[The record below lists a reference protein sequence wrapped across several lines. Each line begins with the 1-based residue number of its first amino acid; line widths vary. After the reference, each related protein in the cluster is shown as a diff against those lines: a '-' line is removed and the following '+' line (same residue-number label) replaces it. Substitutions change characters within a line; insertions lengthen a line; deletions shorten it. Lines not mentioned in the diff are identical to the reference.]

1 MQWRCNMDKTFFL
14 KSIGERIKK
23 LREDL
28 SITQGELAEKAGYT
42 SHSSIAKIESGAID
56 LPQSKIELIASALN
70 TTPAYLMGWKDDP
83 RISERSMQ
91 FDNIFP
97 IQTQRIP
104 MLGDIACGKP
114 IFANEE
120 RESYV
125 QAGINIKADF
135 CLTARGDSMI
145 GARIHDGDIVFC
157 RSQSIVDNGEIA
169 AVIIGEEATLK
180 RVYYYPEK
188 KKLVLQAENPKYEP
202 YVYIGSELDEITILG
217 KAIAFQSDI
226 K

>member
-1 MQWRCNMDKTFFL
+1 MNVGQ
-14 KSIGERIKK
+14 RIKLRREQLKMSEEELGNKIGKSKTKIYRYVLGQIEK
-23 LREDL
+23 LP
-28 SITQGELAEKAGYT
+28 T
-42 SHSSIAKIESGAID
+42 SVLEAVAT
-56 LPQSKIELIASALN
+56 ALM
-70 TTPAYLMGWKDDP
+70 TSPSYLMGWTDDP
-83 RISERSMQ
+83 NIREQTTQ
-91 FDNIFP
+91 FNNIFP

-125 QAGINIKADF
+125 QAGMNIKADF

-157 RSQSIVDNGEIA
+157 RSQTMVDNGEIA

-202 YVYIGSELDEITILG
+202 FVYVGSELDEITILG

-226 K
+226 I

>member
-1 MQWRCNMDKTFFL
+1 MNVGQ
-14 KSIGERIKK
+14 RIKLRREQLNMSAEELGNKIGKAKTTIYRYELGQIEK
-23 LREDL
+23 LP
-28 SITQGELAEKAGYT
+28 T
-42 SHSSIAKIESGAID
+42 SVLEAVAT
-56 LPQSKIELIASALN
+56 ALM
-70 TTPAYLMGWKDDP
+70 TSPSYLMGWTDDP
-83 RISERSMQ
+83 NIREQTTQ
-91 FDNIFP
+91 FNNIFP

-125 QAGINIKADF
+125 QAGMNIKADF

-157 RSQSIVDNGEIA
+157 RSQTMVDNGEIA

-180 RVYYYPEK
+180 RVNYYPEK

-202 YVYIGSELDEITILG
+202 FVYVGSELDEITILG

-226 K
+226 I

>member
-1 MQWRCNMDKTFFL
+1 MNVGQ
-14 KSIGERIKK
+14 RIKLRREQLNMSAEELGNKIGKAKTTIYRYELGQIEK
-23 LREDL
+23 LP
-28 SITQGELAEKAGYT
+28 T
-42 SHSSIAKIESGAID
+42 SVLEAVAT
-56 LPQSKIELIASALN
+56 ALM
-70 TTPAYLMGWKDDP
+70 TSPSYLMGWTDDP
-83 RISERSMQ
+83 NIREQTTQ
-91 FDNIFP
+91 FNNIFP

-120 RESYV
+120 RYSYV
-125 QAGINIKADF
+125 QAGMNIKADF
-135 CLTARGDSMI
+135 FLTARGDSMI
-145 GARIHDGDIVFC
+145 GACIHDGDIVFC
-157 RSQSIVDNGEIA
+157 RSQTMVDNGEIA

-202 YVYIGSELDEITILG
+202 FVYVGSELDEITILG

-226 K
+226 I

>member
-1 MQWRCNMDKTFFL
+1 MNVGQ
-14 KSIGERIKK
+14 RIKLRREQLNMSAEELGNKIGKAKTTIYRYELGQIEK
-23 LREDL
+23 LP
-28 SITQGELAEKAGYT
+28 T
-42 SHSSIAKIESGAID
+42 SVLEAVAT
-56 LPQSKIELIASALN
+56 ALM
-70 TTPAYLMGWKDDP
+70 TSPSYLMGWTDDP
-83 RISERSMQ
+83 NIREQTTQ
-91 FDNIFP
+91 FNNIFP

-125 QAGINIKADF
+125 QAGMNIKADF

-157 RSQSIVDNGEIA
+157 RSQTMVDNGEIA

-188 KKLVLQAENPKYEP
+188 KKLVSA
-202 YVYIGSELDEITILG
+202 
-217 KAIAFQSDI
+217 
-226 K
+226 

>member
-1 MQWRCNMDKTFFL
+1 MDKTFFL

-23 LREDL
+23 LREGL

-42 SHSSIAKIESGAID
+42 SHSSIAKIESGSID
-56 LPQSKIELIASALN
+56 LPQSKIELIATALN

-83 RISERSMQ
+83 RIKEPSLQ
-91 FDNIFP
+91 LDNIFP
-97 IQTQRIP
+97 VQTQRIP

-180 RVYYYPEK
+180 RIYYYPEK